1 MNGEFARGYCKMNI
15 KKPKLSYLSML
26 VMLNLGIAG
35 AVNAA
40 EDNKTNDDENI
51 EVITVT
57 GIHASMV
64 KSMDIKKSSDGVVD
78 AIVAEDIGKFPDQN
92 VAESLQRITGVAID
106 REGGEGQLISV
117 RGLGPE
123 FNSVLVNGRTMATI
137 SGGRAFSFDTLAS
150 ELISGAEVHKTQSG
164 KLQEGSIGATVNI
177 TTHTPLAIGEFKAV
191 GSAKITNDDMSG
203 ENNPTFSGLI
213 SNVFDDGKFGV
224 LASIAITER
233 DSRYDQGMN
242 FGYYA
247 DQTLSL
253 GDGSTLEGV
262 YVPQNWD
269 QIVKTE
275 TRERKSGNLIL
286 QYAPNDSLTITADA
300 LYSEYDVNYREDI
313 LAHWFEGSN
322 IVAAELD
329 DRRTVVA
336 LEMGRDSATDYL
348 NRMSEKPT
356 TTEAYGINADWTIN
370 DNFSVNLD
378 LSHSKAESL
387 NGGKTTDTVA
397 GFKNTYAWDTTTGSE
412 VPSLSFSEDLSPSR
426 VKANWMSA
434 FGWDVEDEITEVKAD
449 ATYVLDQGILSK
461 INFGIMSSDRTLART
476 RYYTHSSVN
485 CAYCGYPAAV
495 DIPDSLF
502 ELYDADGFL
511 SGANADTTSSW
522 LRFDSY
528 EMFNFLQSDEA
539 ISNSSDPAAVGAAMA
554 NYGYTALRK
563 PYSYEVNEKVTSL
576 YTDFHFEGEINDMS
590 WGVVAGLRYVETK
603 TKSIGASVE
612 LLDITDPSD
621 TGTYVVQESD
631 DYEPV
636 NVSHSYDHLLPSIN
650 ANIEVVEDVIAR
662 FAYSQSI
669 TRPTLTEMSPETGYS
684 GGKLDPNGQLS
695 GWGGNPKLKPYESD
709 NFDLSLEWYFD
720 ESSYA
725 SIAYFTKEIDNFID
739 GGHFDETVT
748 VPSGTFNY
756 KMSRPQN
763 LNSADIDGFELAVQH
778 RMTYLPAP
786 FDGLGFQA
794 NMTVVDSESSAN
806 SAENPLP
813 LPGLGDSQNAVIYY
827 EKDAIQFRIAYN
839 NRNEFMQV
847 TDDGYGHPVYV
858 DDYAQID
865 VSGSYDIN
873 ENFTVFFEGINVT
886 NEITNKRGLFSNHI
900 LSITETG
907 ARYAVGI
914 RGSF

>member
-1 MNGEFARGYCKMNI
+1 MGESIMQS

-26 VMLNLGIAG
+26 VMLNLGITTA
-35 AVNAA
+35 AQAA
-40 EDNKTNDDENI
+40 EETSEQEM

-137 SGGRAFSFDTLAS
+137 SGGRAFSFDTLAA
-150 ELISGAEVHKTQSG
+150 ELISGAEVHKTQSA

-177 TTHTPLAIGEFKAV
+177 TTHRPLDIGEFKAI
-191 GSAKITNDDMSG
+191 GSTKMTYDDMSG
-203 ENNPTFSGLI
+203 ENNPSFSGLV

-224 LASIAITER
+224 LASIAISKR

-242 FGYYA
+242 AGYYA

-253 GDGSTLEGV
+253 ENGSTLENV

-286 QYAPNDSLTITADA
+286 QYAPTDNLTLTADA
-300 LYSEYDVNYREDI
+300 LVSEYDVNYREDI

-322 IVAAELD
+322 IVAADID

-348 NRMSEKPT
+348 NRMSKKPT
-356 TTEAYGINADWTIN
+356 STKSFGINADWIIN
-370 DNFSVNLD
+370 DN
-378 LSHSKAESL
+378 LSLNVDISNSKAESL

-397 GFKNTYAWDTTTGSE
+397 GFYNSYAWDTTTGST

-426 VKANWMSA
+426 VKAHWASA
-434 FGWDVEDEITEVKAD
+434 FGWDVTDEITEAKAD
-449 ATYVLDQGILSK
+449 ATYVFDQGALSK
-461 INFGIMSSDRTLART
+461 VNFGIMSSDRTLART
-476 RYYTHSSVN
+476 RYYTHWSVN
-485 CAYCGYPAAV
+485 CAYCGYPEDV
-495 DIPDSLF
+495 DVPDDLF

-528 EMFNFLQSDEA
+528 ELFDFLTSDAA
-539 ISNSSDPAAVGAAMA
+539 ISNSGNPESVGEAMA
-554 NYGYTALRK
+554 NYGYEALRK
-563 PYSYEVNEKVTSL
+563 PYSFEVNEKVTSL
-576 YTDFHFEGEINDMS
+576 YADFYFEGELNDMP
-590 WGVVAGLRYVETK
+590 WGVVTGLRYVETK
-603 TKSIGASVE
+603 TKSVGATVNLRDLVDVNNSGE
-612 LLDITDPSD
+612 LTAI
-621 TGTYVVQESD
+621 ESD
-631 DYEPV
+631 DYEA
-636 NVSHSYDHLLPSIN
+636 VSIPHSYDHLLPSIN

-662 FAYSQSI
+662 FAYSKSI
-669 TRPTLTEMSPETGYS
+669 TRPTLTEMSPEAGYD
-684 GGKLDPNGQLS
+684 GGKANALT

-725 SIAYFTKEIDNFID
+725 SVAYFQKDISNFIED
-739 GGHFDETVT
+739 GIFNESVT
-748 VPSGTFNY
+748 VPSGSYDY
-756 KMSRPQN
+756 KMSRPMN
-763 LNSADIDGFELAVQH
+763 VNSSDIDGYEIAIQH
-778 RMTYLPAP
+778 RLTYLPAP

-794 NMTVVDSESSAN
+794 NMTMVDSDSSAN

-839 NRNEFMQV
+839 NRNEFMQK

-858 DDYAQID
+858 DDYAQVD

-873 ENFTVFFEGINVT
+873 ENFTIFFEGINVT
-886 NEITNKRGLFSNHI
+886 NEITHKRGLYSNHI
-900 LSITETG
+900 LGITETG
-907 ARYAVGI
+907 ARYSIGI
-914 RGSF
+914 RGSL

>member
-1 MNGEFARGYCKMNI
+1 MQS
-15 KKPKLSYLSML
+15 KKSKLSYLSML
-26 VMLNLGIAG
+26 IMLNLGVAS

-40 EDNKTNDDENI
+40 EENQQKEDEQI

-64 KSMDIKKSSDGVVD
+64 KAMDIKKSSDGVVD

-137 SGGRAFSFDTLAS
+137 SGGRAFSFDTLAA
-150 ELISGAEVHKTQSG
+150 ELISGAEVHKTQTA

-177 TTHTPLAIGEFKAV
+177 TTHQPLAIGEFKAV
-191 GSAKITNDDMSG
+191 GSAKMTYDDMSG
-203 ENNPTFSGLI
+203 ESNPSFSGLV

-224 LASIAITER
+224 LASIALSKR

-275 TRERKSGNLIL
+275 TRERASGNLVV
-286 QYAPNDSLTITADA
+286 QYAPTNNLTITADA
-300 LYSEYDVNYREDI
+300 LISEYDVNYREDI

-329 DRRTVVA
+329 ERSTVVA

-356 TTEAYGINADWTIN
+356 STKAFGINADWIIN
-370 DNFSVNLD
+370 DN
-378 LSHSKAESL
+378 LSLNIDISNSKAESL

-397 GFKNTYAWDTTTGSE
+397 GFYNSYAWDTTTGST

-426 VKANWMSA
+426 VRAHWASA
-434 FGWDVEDEITEVKAD
+434 FGWDITDEITEIKAD
-449 ATYVLDQGILSK
+449 ASYVLDQGILSK
-461 INFGIMSSDRTLART
+461 VNFGVMSSDRTLART
-476 RYYTHSSVN
+476 RYYTHWSVN
-485 CAYCGYPAAV
+485 CAYCGYPDAV
-495 DIPDSLF
+495 DIPDSMF

-528 EMFNFLQSDEA
+528 ELFDFLSSDAA
-539 ISNSSDPAAVGAAMA
+539 ISNSDDPEFVGEAMA
-554 NYGYTALRK
+554 NYGYDALRK
-563 PYSYEVNEKVTSL
+563 PYSFEVNEKITSL
-576 YTDFHFEGEINDMS
+576 YTDFYFEGELSDMP
-590 WGVVAGLRYVETK
+590 WGIVAGLRYVETK
-603 TKSIGASVE
+603 TKSIGASVQLE
-612 LLDITDPSD
+612 DLVDINGS
-621 TGTYVVQESD
+621 GTLTAIESD
-631 DYEPV
+631 DYEAVTVPY
-636 NVSHSYDHLLPSIN
+636 SYEHFLPSIN
-650 ANIEVVEDVIAR
+650 ANIEIVEDFIAR
-662 FAYSQSI
+662 FAFSQSI
-669 TRPTLTEMSPETGYS
+669 TRPTLTEMSPETGYD
-684 GGKLDPNGQLS
+684 GGKPEALT

-725 SIAYFTKEIDNFID
+725 SLAYFKKDINNFIEE
-739 GGHFDETVT
+739 GIFDEKVT
-748 VPSGTFNY
+748 VPSGTYDY
-756 KMSRPQN
+756 KMSRPMN
-763 LNSADIDGFELAVQH
+763 VNASEIDGFEFAIQH
-778 RMTYLPAP
+778 RMAYLPAP

-806 SAENPLP
+806 TAENPLP
-813 LPGLGDSQNAVIYY
+813 LPGLGDSQNAIIYY
-827 EKDAIQFRIAYN
+827 EKDAIQFRVAYN

-858 DDYAQID
+858 EDFAQVD

-873 ENFTVFFEGINVT
+873 ENFTIFFEGINVT
-886 NEITNKRGLFSNHI
+886 NEITHKRGLFSNHI
-900 LSITETG
+900 LGITETG
-907 ARYAVGI
+907 ARYSIGI
-914 RGSF
+914 RGSL

>member
-1 MNGEFARGYCKMNI
+1 
-15 KKPKLSYLSML
+15 
-26 VMLNLGIAG
+26 MLNLGVAS

-40 EDNKTNDDENI
+40 EENQQKEDEQI

-64 KSMDIKKSSDGVVD
+64 KAMDIKKSSDGVVD

-137 SGGRAFSFDTLAS
+137 SGGRAFSFDMLAA
-150 ELISGAEVHKTQSG
+150 ELISGAEVHKTQSA

-177 TTHTPLAIGEFKAV
+177 TTHHPLDIGEFKAV
-191 GSAKITNDDMSG
+191 GSAKMTYDDMSG
-203 ENNPTFSGLI
+203 ENNPTFSGLV
-213 SNVFDDGKFGV
+213 SNVFADGKFGV
-224 LASIAITER
+224 LVSAAFSKR

-275 TRERKSGNLIL
+275 TRERASGNLVV
-286 QYAPNDSLTITADA
+286 QYAPTNNLTITADA
-300 LYSEYDVNYREDI
+300 LISEYDVNYREDI

-329 DRRTVVA
+329 ERSTVVA

-356 TTEAYGINADWTIN
+356 STKAFGINADWIIN
-370 DNFSVNLD
+370 DN
-378 LSHSKAESL
+378 LSLNIDISNSKAESL

-397 GFKNTYAWDTTTGSE
+397 GFYNSYAWDTTTGST

-426 VKANWMSA
+426 VRAHWASA
-434 FGWDVEDEITEVKAD
+434 FGWDITDEITEIKAD
-449 ATYVLDQGILSK
+449 ASYVLDQGILSK
-461 INFGIMSSDRTLART
+461 VNFGVMSSDRTLART
-476 RYYTHSSVN
+476 RYYTHWSVN
-485 CAYCGYPAAV
+485 CAYCGYPDAV
-495 DIPDSLF
+495 DIPDSMF

-528 EMFNFLQSDEA
+528 ELFDFLSSDAA
-539 ISNSSDPAAVGAAMA
+539 ISNSDDPEFVGEAMA
-554 NYGYTALRK
+554 NYGYDALRK
-563 PYSYEVNEKVTSL
+563 PYSFEVNEKITSL
-576 YTDFHFEGEINDMS
+576 YTDFYFEGELSDMP
-590 WGVVAGLRYVETK
+590 WGIVAGLRYVETK
-603 TKSIGASVE
+603 TKSIGASVQLE
-612 LLDITDPSD
+612 DLVDINGS
-621 TGTYVVQESD
+621 GTLTAIESD
-631 DYEPV
+631 DYEAVTVPY
-636 NVSHSYDHLLPSIN
+636 SYEHFLPSIN
-650 ANIEVVEDVIAR
+650 ANIEIVEDFIAR
-662 FAYSQSI
+662 FAFSQSI
-669 TRPTLTEMSPETGYS
+669 TRPTLTEMSPETGYD
-684 GGKLDPNGQLS
+684 GGKPEALT

-725 SIAYFTKEIDNFID
+725 SLAYFKKDINNFIEE
-739 GGHFDETVT
+739 GIFDEKVT
-748 VPSGTFNY
+748 VPSGTYDY
-756 KMSRPQN
+756 KMSRPMN
-763 LNSADIDGFELAVQH
+763 VNASEIDGFEFAIQH
-778 RMTYLPAP
+778 RMAYLPAP

-806 SAENPLP
+806 TAENPLP
-813 LPGLGDSQNAVIYY
+813 LPGLGDSQNAIIYY
-827 EKDAIQFRIAYN
+827 EKDAIQFRVAYN

-858 DDYAQID
+858 EDFAQVD

-873 ENFTVFFEGINVT
+873 ENFTIFFEGINVT
-886 NEITNKRGLFSNHI
+886 NEITHKRGLFSNHI
-900 LSITETG
+900 LGITETG
-907 ARYAVGI
+907 ARYSIGI
-914 RGSF
+914 RGSL